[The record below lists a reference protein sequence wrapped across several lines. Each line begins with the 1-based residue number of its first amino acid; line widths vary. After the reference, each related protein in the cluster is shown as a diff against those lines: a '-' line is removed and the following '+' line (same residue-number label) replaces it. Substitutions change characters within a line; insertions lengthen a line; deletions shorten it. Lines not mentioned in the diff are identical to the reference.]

1 MTEIRINFAEQTIE
15 ITKAYAKKAEK
26 YGSEEYKKLLE
37 ARKENPEYKVYVV
50 ASAKRKTPK
59 TSAKGM
65 DYAFMENYIKN
76 HENSDEILTEYYKLR
91 GNKEKNKDALASS
104 QSYGQIKKWF
114 LEQYKEL
121 ENFYKAS

>member
-26 YGSEEYKKLLE
+26 YGSEEYKNLLE

-50 ASAKRKTPK
+50 ASAKRKNPK

-91 GNKEKNKDALASS
+91 GNKEKNKYALASS
-104 QSYGQIKKWF
+104 QSYGQINKWF